1 MAEYSSSLELCSFGL
16 TKSFCFVKETIDIT
30 ISKILQ
36 ENERRRAIVFAP
48 LASPKGLPLGNSSKL
63 DCTRLLAPF
72 NPITG
77 EGSIG
82 QRVAFTV
89 SDYPIPTQYLPVE
102 MMDEPFVK
110 SLSKAGSVDAFI
122 RDALMLPVTDEA
134 RDKVVEKFIRIRQKH
149 DYPFWA
155 AMFAYIKRK
164 GGGTDVLFRLNR
176 PQRRLIKRLEKM
188 RKAGKPIRLILL
200 KARQWGGS
208 TAIQIYMA
216 WLQLVHEVGLNSLI
230 IAHQGTGSD
239 EIKDM
244 FDRMI
249 KSYPVEM
256 LHELGDAYAPNEP
269 KMVGVGKSGNIFRVP
284 QRNCKI
290 KIGTAERPNSCRGG
304 DYNLVHLSEV
314 ALWKE
319 TDGKK
324 PEDIVRS
331 ACSGILLRPYTMIV
345 YESTPNGVG
354 NFFHKEYLAAKK
366 GQSQFEAMFVAW
378 FEIEQYELPFED
390 EAAKYEFAKKLFANR
405 RNEEI
410 KSDREEPGT
419 YLWMLWEKGAT
430 LEAIHWYVS
439 ERSKYTNHGDMAS
452 EYPSDDI
459 EAFTYSGRKVFSS
472 EDVEQFRPACR
483 APRWIGE
490 IYGSA
495 DEGEKA
501 IEGLRFKKE
510 TDGRLF
516 MWHDVERSDTEEV
529 TDRYLVVVDVC
540 KGHTKNADFADIL
553 VIDRLGMMDGEPP
566 EVASEWH
573 GHIDMDKL
581 AWKAT
586 QVAAYYNNALLVIES
601 NTLETNNTK
610 GEAEYIL
617 TLIHEVYGRQL
628 YARKQSAEDIRQG
641 LPKKYGYHTNPLTKK
656 VVIYNLKV
664 VIRERLY
671 IEREEACLDEYLT
684 YVETENNV
692 FEAMEG
698 YHDDR
703 LMTRA
708 IGMQV
713 CYHEMELPRIVKKV
727 NNINAGLVHV
737 PVSAATIG

>member
-1 MAEYSSSLELCSFGL
+1 M
-16 TKSFCFVKETIDIT
+16 KETIDIT

-36 ENERRRAIVFAP
+36 ENERRRAIVF
-48 LASPKGLPLGNSSKL
+48 
-63 DCTRLLAPF
+63 APF

-134 RDKVVEKFIRIRQKH
+134 RDKVVEEFIRIRQKH

-176 PQRRLIKRLEKM
+176 PQRKLIKRLEKM

-366 GQSQFEAMFVAW
+366 GLSQFEAMFVAW

-390 EAAKYEFAKKLFANR
+390 EADKYEFAKKLFANR

-419 YLWMLWEKGAT
+419 YLWRLWEKGAT

-501 IEGLRFKKE
+501 IDGLRFKKE
-510 TDGRLF
+510 ADGRLF

-553 VIDRLGMMDGEPP
+553 VIDRLFMMDGEPP
-566 EVASEWH
+566 VVAAEWH

-713 CYHEMELPRIVKKV
+713 CYHEMELPRIVKKI
-727 NNINAGLVHV
+727 NNINAGLVQV

>member
-1 MAEYSSSLELCSFGL
+1 M
-16 TKSFCFVKETIDIT
+16 KETIDIT

-36 ENERRRAIVFAP
+36 ENERRRAIVF
-48 LASPKGLPLGNSSKL
+48 
-63 DCTRLLAPF
+63 APF

-110 SLSKAGSVDAFI
+110 KLSKAGSVDAFI

-134 RDKVVEKFIRIRQKH
+134 RDKVVEEFIRIRQKH

-176 PQRRLIKRLEKM
+176 PQRKLIKRLEKM

-284 QRNCKI
+284 QRNFKI

-366 GQSQFEAMFVAW
+366 GLSQFEAMFVAW
-378 FEIEQYELPFED
+378 FEIEQYELPFEN
-390 EAAKYEFAKKLFANR
+390 EAEKYEFAKKLFANR

-419 YLWMLWEKGAT
+419 YLWRLWEKGAT

-501 IEGLRFKKE
+501 IDGLRFKKE
-510 TDGRLF
+510 ADGRLF
-516 MWHDVERSDTEEV
+516 MWHDVERSDIEEV

-553 VIDRLGMMDGEPP
+553 VIDRLFMMEGEPP
-566 EVASEWH
+566 VVAAEWH

-713 CYHEMELPRIVKKV
+713 CYHEMELPRIVKKI
-727 NNINAGLVHV
+727 NNINAGLVQV

>member
-1 MAEYSSSLELCSFGL
+1 M
-16 TKSFCFVKETIDIT
+16 KETIDIT

-48 LASPKGLPLGNSSKL
+48 
-63 DCTRLLAPF
+63 F

-82 QRVAFTV
+82 QRVAFTI

-110 SLSKAGSVDAFI
+110 SLSKAGSVEAFI

-134 RDKVVEKFIRIRQKH
+134 RDKVVEEFIRIRQKH

-176 PQRRLIKRLEKM
+176 PQRKLIKQLEKM

-366 GQSQFEAMFVAW
+366 GLSQFEAMFVAW
-378 FEIEQYELPFED
+378 FEIEQYELPFEN
-390 EAAKYEFAKKLFANR
+390 EAEKYEFAKKLFANR

-419 YLWMLWEKGAT
+419 YLWRLWEKGAT

-510 TDGRLF
+510 ADGRLF
-516 MWHDVERSDTEEV
+516 MWHDVERSDIEEV

-553 VIDRLGMMDGEPP
+553 VIDRLFMMDGEPP
-566 EVASEWH
+566 VVAAEWH

-713 CYHEMELPRIVKKV
+713 CYHEMELPRIVKKI
-727 NNINAGLVHV
+727 NNINAGLVQV

>member
-1 MAEYSSSLELCSFGL
+1 M
-16 TKSFCFVKETIDIT
+16 KETIDIT

-48 LASPKGLPLGNSSKL
+48 
-63 DCTRLLAPF
+63 F

-82 QRVAFTV
+82 QRVAFTI

-134 RDKVVEKFIRIRQKH
+134 RDKVVEEFIRIRQKH

-176 PQRRLIKRLEKM
+176 PQRKLIKRLEKM

-366 GQSQFEAMFVAW
+366 GLSQFEAMFVAW
-378 FEIEQYELPFED
+378 FEIEQYELPFEN
-390 EAAKYEFAKKLFANR
+390 EAEKYEFAKKLFANR

-419 YLWMLWEKGAT
+419 YLWRLWEKGAT

-510 TDGRLF
+510 SDGRLF
-516 MWHDVERSDTEEV
+516 MWHDVERSDIEEV

-553 VIDRLGMMDGEPP
+553 VIDRLFMMDGEPP
-566 EVASEWH
+566 VVAAEWH

-713 CYHEMELPRIVKKV
+713 CYHEMELPRIVKRV
-727 NNINAGLVHV
+727 NNINASLVQR

>member
-1 MAEYSSSLELCSFGL
+1 MDE
-16 TKSFCFVKETIDIT
+16 DI
-30 ISKILQ
+30 IIKIVQ
-36 ENERRRAIVFAP
+36 ENERRRAIVF
-48 LASPKGLPLGNSSKL
+48 
-63 DCTRLLAPF
+63 APF

-89 SDYPIPTQYLPVE
+89 SDYPIVTQYLPIE

-110 SLSKAGSVDAFI
+110 KLSKAGSVDAFI
-122 RDALMLPVTDEA
+122 RDALMLPVTEEA
-134 RDKVVEKFIRIRQKH
+134 RDKVVEEFIRIRQKH

-176 PQRRLIKRLEKM
+176 PQRKLIKRLEKM
-188 RKAGKPIRLILL
+188 RKADKPIRLILL

-208 TAIQIYMA
+208 TSIQIYMA

-244 FDRMI
+244 FDRLV

-269 KMVGVGKSGNIFRVP
+269 KMVGVGKSGSIFRVP

-314 ALWKE
+314 GLWKE

-378 FEIEQYELPFED
+378 FEIEQYELPFEN
-390 EAAKYEFAKKLFANR
+390 EADKYEFAKKLFANR

-419 YLWMLWEKGAT
+419 YHWRLWEKGAT

-510 TDGRLF
+510 ADGRLF
-516 MWHDVERSDTEEV
+516 MWHDVEKSDDEEV
-529 TDRYLVVVDVC
+529 TDQYLVIVDVC

-553 VIDRLGMMDGEPP
+553 VLNRQPMMDGEPP
-566 EVASEWH
+566 VVAAEWH

-581 AWKAT
+581 AWKAM

-671 IEREEACLDEYLT
+671 VEREEACLDEYLT

-727 NNINAGLVHV
+727 NNINAGLVQR

>member
-1 MAEYSSSLELCSFGL
+1 MTMDE
-16 TKSFCFVKETIDIT
+16 DI
-30 ISKILQ
+30 IIKIVQ
-36 ENERRRAIVFAP
+36 ENERRRAIVF
-48 LASPKGLPLGNSSKL
+48 
-63 DCTRLLAPF
+63 APF

-89 SDYPIPTQYLPVE
+89 SDYPIVTQYLPIE

-110 SLSKAGSVDAFI
+110 KLSKAGSVDAFI
-122 RDALMLPVTDEA
+122 RDALMLPVTEEA
-134 RDKVVEKFIRIRQKH
+134 RDKVVEEFIRIRRKH

-176 PQRRLIKRLEKM
+176 PQRKLIKRLEKM

-208 TAIQIYMA
+208 TSIQIYMA

-244 FDRMI
+244 FDRLV

-269 KMVGVGKSGNIFRVP
+269 KMVGVGKSGSIFRVP

-314 ALWKE
+314 GLWKE

-354 NFFHKEYLAAKK
+354 NFFHKEYLAAKN

-378 FEIEQYELPFED
+378 FEIEQYELPFEN
-390 EAAKYEFAKKLFANR
+390 EADKYEFAKKLFANR

-419 YLWMLWEKGAT
+419 YLWRLWEKGAT

-510 TDGRLF
+510 ADGRLF
-516 MWHDVERSDTEEV
+516 MWHDVEKSDDEEV
-529 TDRYLVVVDVC
+529 TDQYLVIVDVC

-553 VIDRLGMMDGEPP
+553 VLNRQPMMDGEPP
-566 EVASEWH
+566 VVAAEWH

-581 AWKAT
+581 AWKAM

-671 IEREEACLDEYLT
+671 VEREEACLDEYLT

-727 NNINAGLVHV
+727 NNINAGLVPR

>member
-1 MAEYSSSLELCSFGL
+1 M
-16 TKSFCFVKETIDIT
+16 KETIDIT

-36 ENERRRAIVFAP
+36 ENERRRAIVFA
-48 LASPKGLPLGNSSKL
+48 S
-63 DCTRLLAPF
+63 F

-82 QRVAFTV
+82 ERVAFTI
-89 SDYPIPTQYLPVE
+89 SNYPIPTQYLPVE

-110 SLSKAGSVDAFI
+110 KLSKAGSVDAFI

-134 RDKVVEKFIRIRQKH
+134 RDKVVEEFIRIRQNH
-149 DYPFWA
+149 DFPFWA

-176 PQRRLIKRLEKM
+176 PQRKLIKRLEKM

-366 GQSQFEAMFVAW
+366 GLSQFEAMFVAW
-378 FEIEQYELPFED
+378 FEIEQYELPFENKA
-390 EAAKYEFAKKLFANR
+390 EKYEFAKKLFAYR

-419 YLWMLWEKGAT
+419 YLWRLWEKGAT

-510 TDGRLF
+510 ADGRLF

-553 VIDRLGMMDGEPP
+553 VIDRLFMMDGEPP
-566 EVASEWH
+566 VVAAEWH

-671 IEREEACLDEYLT
+671 IEREEACLDEYQT

-713 CYHEMELPRIVKKV
+713 CYHEMELPRIVKRV
-727 NNINAGLVHV
+727 NNINASLVQR

>member
-1 MAEYSSSLELCSFGL
+1 MLDKNGIAI
-16 TKSFCFVKETIDIT
+16 K
-30 ISKILQ
+30 KIEE
-36 ENERRRAIVFAP
+36 ENERRREE
-48 LASPKGLPLGNSSKL
+48 LK
-63 DCTRLLAPF
+63 TTF

-77 EGSIG
+77 KGSCG
-82 QRVAFTV
+82 ERVAFTV
-89 SDYPIPTQYLPVE
+89 KDYPIPTQYLPKE
-102 MMDEPFVK
+102 MMGEPLVK
-110 SLSKAGSVDAFI
+110 KIAKAGKVDVFI
-122 RDALMLPVTDEA
+122 REELGVSASEEA
-134 RDKVVEKFIRIRQKH
+134 REKVVEEFIRIRQKH
-149 DYPFWA
+149 DFPFWA

-164 GGGTDVLFRLNR
+164 GGGTDVLFKLNR
-176 PQRRLIKRLEKM
+176 PQRKLISRLEEM

-216 WLQLVHEVGLNSLI
+216 WMQLVHEVGLNSLI
-230 IAHQGTGSD
+230 IAHQGAGSD

-244 FDRMI
+244 FDRVI
-249 KSYPVEM
+249 KSYPIEM
-256 LHELGDAYAPNEP
+256 LHSLGEAYSPNES
-269 KMVGVGKSGNIFRVP
+269 KLVGVGKSGNIFRVP

-366 GQSQFEAMFVAW
+366 GLSQFEAMFVAW
-378 FEIEQYELPFED
+378 FEIEQYELPFEN
-390 EAAKYEFAKKLFANR
+390 EAEKYEFAKKLFANR

-419 YLWMLWEKGAT
+419 YLWRLWEKGAT

-510 TDGRLF
+510 ADGRLF
-516 MWHDVERSDTEEV
+516 MWHDVERSDIEEV

-553 VIDRLGMMDGEPP
+553 VIDRLFMMDGEPP
-566 EVASEWH
+566 VVAAEWH

-641 LPKKYGYHTNPLTKK
+641 LPKKYGFHTNPLTKK

-713 CYHEMELPRIVKKV
+713 CYHEMDIPQIIKRTKSRMS
-727 NNINAGLVHV
+727 GLQQR
-737 PVSAATIG
+737 PVSAATIS

>member
-1 MAEYSSSLELCSFGL
+1 M
-16 TKSFCFVKETIDIT
+16 KETIDIT

-48 LASPKGLPLGNSSKL
+48 
-63 DCTRLLAPF
+63 F

-82 QRVAFTV
+82 QRVAFTI

-134 RDKVVEKFIRIRQKH
+134 RDKVVEEFIRIRQKH

-176 PQRRLIKRLEKM
+176 PQRKLIKRLEKM

-366 GQSQFEAMFVAW
+366 GLSQFEAMFVAW
-378 FEIEQYELPFED
+378 FEIEQYELPFEN
-390 EAAKYEFAKKLFANR
+390 EAEKYEFAKKLFANR

-419 YLWMLWEKGAT
+419 YLWRLWEKGAT

-501 IEGLRFKKE
+501 IDGLRFKKE
-510 TDGRLF
+510 ADGRLF
-516 MWHDVERSDTEEV
+516 MWHDVERSDIEEV

-553 VIDRLGMMDGEPP
+553 VIDRLFMMDGEPP
-566 EVASEWH
+566 VVAAEWH

-713 CYHEMELPRIVKKV
+713 CYHEMELPRIVKKI
-727 NNINAGLVHV
+727 NNINAGLVQV

>member
-1 MAEYSSSLELCSFGL
+1 M
-16 TKSFCFVKETIDIT
+16 KETIDIT

-36 ENERRRAIVFAP
+36 ENERRRAIVF
-48 LASPKGLPLGNSSKL
+48 
-63 DCTRLLAPF
+63 APF

-134 RDKVVEKFIRIRQKH
+134 RDKVVEEFIRIRQKH

-176 PQRRLIKRLEKM
+176 PQRKLIKRLEKM

-366 GQSQFEAMFVAW
+366 GLSQFEAMFVAW
-378 FEIEQYELPFED
+378 FEIEQYELPLRMKQKSTSLPRNCLPTD
-390 EAAKYEFAKKLFANR
+390 GMKKSSQTEKNQVH
-405 RNEEI
+405 
-410 KSDREEPGT
+410 T
-419 YLWMLWEKGAT
+419 YG
-430 LEAIHWYVS
+430 
-439 ERSKYTNHGDMAS
+439 GC
-452 EYPSDDI
+452 
-459 EAFTYSGRKVFSS
+459 GRKV
-472 EDVEQFRPACR
+472 Q
-483 APRWIGE
+483 
-490 IYGSA
+490 
-495 DEGEKA
+495 
-501 IEGLRFKKE
+501 
-510 TDGRLF
+510 RLKP
-516 MWHDVERSDTEEV
+516 ST
-529 TDRYLVVVDVC
+529 
-540 KGHTKNADFADIL
+540 
-553 VIDRLGMMDGEPP
+553 GMCPS
-566 EVASEWH
+566 VASTPIMATWH
-573 GHIDMDKL
+573 RSTHLTTSRHLPIRDARFSAVRTWSSSD
-581 AWKAT
+581 
-586 QVAAYYNNALLVIES
+586 LLVAH
-601 NTLETNNTK
+601 L
-610 GEAEYIL
+610 
-617 TLIHEVYGRQL
+617 
-628 YARKQSAEDIRQG
+628 
-641 LPKKYGYHTNPLTKK
+641 
-656 VVIYNLKV
+656 
-664 VIRERLY
+664 
-671 IEREEACLDEYLT
+671 
-684 YVETENNV
+684 
-692 FEAMEG
+692 
-698 YHDDR
+698 
-703 LMTRA
+703 
-708 IGMQV
+708 
-713 CYHEMELPRIVKKV
+713 
-727 NNINAGLVHV
+727 AG
-737 PVSAATIG
+737 

>member
-1 MAEYSSSLELCSFGL
+1 M
-16 TKSFCFVKETIDIT
+16 KETIDIT

-48 LASPKGLPLGNSSKL
+48 
-63 DCTRLLAPF
+63 F

-82 QRVAFTV
+82 QRVAFTI

-134 RDKVVEKFIRIRQKH
+134 RDKVVEEFIRIRQKH

-176 PQRRLIKRLEKM
+176 PQRKLIKRLEKM

-366 GQSQFEAMFVAW
+366 GLSQFEAMFVAW
-378 FEIEQYELPFED
+378 FEIEQYELPFEN
-390 EAAKYEFAKKLFANR
+390 EAEKYEFAKKLFANR

-419 YLWMLWEKGAT
+419 YLWRLWEKGAT

-510 TDGRLF
+510 ADGRLF
-516 MWHDVERSDTEEV
+516 MWHDVERSDIEEV

-553 VIDRLGMMDGEPP
+553 VIDRLFMMDGEPP
-566 EVASEWH
+566 VVSAEWH

-713 CYHEMELPRIVKKV
+713 CYHEMELPRIVKKI
-727 NNINAGLVHV
+727 NNINAGLVQV

>member
-1 MAEYSSSLELCSFGL
+1 
-16 TKSFCFVKETIDIT
+16 VKETIDIT

-36 ENERRRAIVFAP
+36 ENERRRAIVF
-48 LASPKGLPLGNSSKL
+48 
-63 DCTRLLAPF
+63 APF

-134 RDKVVEKFIRIRQKH
+134 RDKVVEEFIRIRQKH

-176 PQRRLIKRLEKM
+176 PQRKLIKRLEKM

-366 GQSQFEAMFVAW
+366 GLSQFEAMFVAW
-378 FEIEQYELPFED
+378 FEIEQYELPFEN
-390 EAAKYEFAKKLFANR
+390 EAEKYEFAKKLFANR

-419 YLWMLWEKGAT
+419 YLWRLWEKDAT

-510 TDGRLF
+510 ADGRLF

-553 VIDRLGMMDGEPP
+553 VIDRLFMMDGEPP
-566 EVASEWH
+566 VVAAEWH

-581 AWKAT
+581 AWKST

-713 CYHEMELPRIVKKV
+713 CYHEMELPRIVKRV
-727 NNINAGLVHV
+727 NNINASLVQR

>member
-1 MAEYSSSLELCSFGL
+1 MTMDE
-16 TKSFCFVKETIDIT
+16 DI
-30 ISKILQ
+30 IIKIVQ
-36 ENERRRAIVFAP
+36 ENERRRAIVF
-48 LASPKGLPLGNSSKL
+48 
-63 DCTRLLAPF
+63 APF

-89 SDYPIPTQYLPVE
+89 SDYPIVTQYLPIE

-110 SLSKAGSVDAFI
+110 KLSKAGSVDAFI
-122 RDALMLPVTDEA
+122 RDALMLPVTEEA
-134 RDKVVEKFIRIRQKH
+134 RDKVVEEFIRIRQKH

-176 PQRRLIKRLEKM
+176 PQRKLIKRLEKM

-208 TAIQIYMA
+208 TSIQIYMA

-244 FDRMI
+244 FDRLV

-269 KMVGVGKSGNIFRVP
+269 KMVGVGKSGSIFRVP

-314 ALWKE
+314 GLWKE

-354 NFFHKEYLAAKK
+354 NFFHKEYLAAKN

-378 FEIEQYELPFED
+378 FEIEQYELPFEN
-390 EAAKYEFAKKLFANR
+390 EADKYEFAKKLFANR

-419 YLWMLWEKGAT
+419 YHWRLWEKGAT

-510 TDGRLF
+510 ADGRLF
-516 MWHDVERSDTEEV
+516 MWHDVEKSDDEEV
-529 TDRYLVVVDVC
+529 TDQYLVIVDVC

-553 VIDRLGMMDGEPP
+553 VLNRQPMMDGEPP
-566 EVASEWH
+566 VVAAEWH

-671 IEREEACLDEYLT
+671 VEREEACLDEYLT

-727 NNINAGLVHV
+727 NNINAGLVPR

>member
-1 MAEYSSSLELCSFGL
+1 MTMDE
-16 TKSFCFVKETIDIT
+16 DI
-30 ISKILQ
+30 IIKIVQ
-36 ENERRRAIVFAP
+36 ENERRRAIVF
-48 LASPKGLPLGNSSKL
+48 
-63 DCTRLLAPF
+63 APF

-89 SDYPIPTQYLPVE
+89 SDYPIVTQYLPIE

-110 SLSKAGSVDAFI
+110 KLSKAGSVDAFI
-122 RDALMLPVTDEA
+122 RDALMLPVTEEA
-134 RDKVVEKFIRIRQKH
+134 RDKVVEEFIRIRQKH

-176 PQRRLIKRLEKM
+176 PQRKLIKRLEKM

-208 TAIQIYMA
+208 TSIQIYMA

-244 FDRMI
+244 FDRLV

-269 KMVGVGKSGNIFRVP
+269 KMVGVGKSGSIFRVP

-314 ALWKE
+314 GLWKE

-378 FEIEQYELPFED
+378 FEIEQYELPFEN
-390 EAAKYEFAKKLFANR
+390 EADKYEFAKKLFANR
-405 RNEEI
+405 RNEEV

-419 YLWMLWEKGAT
+419 YHWQLWEKGAT

-510 TDGRLF
+510 ADGRLF
-516 MWHDVERSDTEEV
+516 MWHDVEKGEDEEV
-529 TDRYLVVVDVC
+529 TDQYLVIVDVC

-553 VIDRLGMMDGEPP
+553 VLNRQPMMDGEPP
-566 EVASEWH
+566 VVAAEWH

-581 AWKAT
+581 AWKAM

-671 IEREEACLDEYLT
+671 VEREEACLDEYLT

-727 NNINAGLVHV
+727 YNINAGLVQR
-737 PVSAATIG
+737 PVSAATLG

>member
-1 MAEYSSSLELCSFGL
+1 M
-16 TKSFCFVKETIDIT
+16 KETIDIT

-48 LASPKGLPLGNSSKL
+48 
-63 DCTRLLAPF
+63 F

-82 QRVAFTV
+82 QRVAFPI

-134 RDKVVEKFIRIRQKH
+134 RDKVVEEFIRIRQKH

-176 PQRRLIKRLEKM
+176 PQRKLIKRLEKM

-366 GQSQFEAMFVAW
+366 GLSQFEAMFVAW
-378 FEIEQYELPFED
+378 FEIEQYELPFEN
-390 EAAKYEFAKKLFANR
+390 EAEKYEFAKKLFANR

-419 YLWMLWEKGAT
+419 YLWRLWEKGAT

-510 TDGRLF
+510 ADGRLF
-516 MWHDVERSDTEEV
+516 MWHDVERSDIEEV

-553 VIDRLGMMDGEPP
+553 VIDRLFMMDGEPP
-566 EVASEWH
+566 VVAAEWH

-713 CYHEMELPRIVKKV
+713 CYHEMELPRIVKRV
-727 NNINAGLVHV
+727 NNINASLVQR

>member
-1 MAEYSSSLELCSFGL
+1 MTMDE
-16 TKSFCFVKETIDIT
+16 DI
-30 ISKILQ
+30 IIKIVQ
-36 ENERRRAIVFAP
+36 ENERRRAIVY
-48 LASPKGLPLGNSSKL
+48 
-63 DCTRLLAPF
+63 APF

-89 SDYPIPTQYLPVE
+89 SDYPIVTQYLPIE

-110 SLSKAGSVDAFI
+110 KLSKAGSVDAFI

-134 RDKVVEKFIRIRQKH
+134 RDKVVEEFIRIRQKH

-176 PQRRLIKRLEKM
+176 PQRKLIKRLEKM

-208 TAIQIYMA
+208 TSIQIYMA

-244 FDRMI
+244 FDRLV

-269 KMVGVGKSGNIFRVP
+269 KMVGVGKSGSIFRVP

-314 ALWKE
+314 GLWKE

-378 FEIEQYELPFED
+378 FEIEQYELPFEN
-390 EAAKYEFAKKLFANR
+390 EADKYEFAKKLFANR

-419 YLWMLWEKGAT
+419 YHWRLWEKGAT

-510 TDGRLF
+510 ADGRLF
-516 MWHDVERSDTEEV
+516 MWHDVEKSDDEEV
-529 TDRYLVVVDVC
+529 TDQYLVIVDVC

-553 VIDRLGMMDGEPP
+553 VLNRQPMMDGEPP
-566 EVASEWH
+566 VVAAEWH

-581 AWKAT
+581 AWKAM

-671 IEREEACLDEYLT
+671 VEREEACLDEYLT

-727 NNINAGLVHV
+727 YNINAGLVQR

>member
-1 MAEYSSSLELCSFGL
+1 M
-16 TKSFCFVKETIDIT
+16 KETIDIT

-48 LASPKGLPLGNSSKL
+48 
-63 DCTRLLAPF
+63 F

-82 QRVAFTV
+82 QRVAFTI

-110 SLSKAGSVDAFI
+110 SLSNAGSVDAFI

-134 RDKVVEKFIRIRQKH
+134 RDKVVEEFIRIRQKH

-176 PQRRLIKRLEKM
+176 PQRKLIKRLEKM

-256 LHELGDAYAPNEP
+256 LHELGEAYAPNEP

-366 GQSQFEAMFVAW
+366 GLSQFEAMFVAW
-378 FEIEQYELPFED
+378 FEIEQYELPFAN
-390 EAAKYEFAKKLFANR
+390 EAEKYAFAKKLFENR
-405 RNEEI
+405 RNDEV

-419 YLWMLWEKGAT
+419 YLWRLWEKGAT

-483 APRWIGE
+483 APGWIGE

-510 TDGRLF
+510 ADGRLF

-529 TDRYLVVVDVC
+529 TDRYLVIVDVC

-553 VIDRLGMMDGEPP
+553 VIDRLFMMDGEPP
-566 EVASEWH
+566 VVAAEWH

-617 TLIHEVYGRQL
+617 TLIHEVYGKQL

-713 CYHEMELPRIVKKV
+713 CYHEMELPRIVKKI
-727 NNINAGLVHV
+727 NNINAGLVQV

>member
-1 MAEYSSSLELCSFGL
+1 MEEA
-16 TKSFCFVKETIDIT
+16 IDIT

-48 LASPKGLPLGNSSKL
+48 
-63 DCTRLLAPF
+63 F
-72 NPITG
+72 NPVTG

-82 QRVAFTV
+82 QRVAFTI

-122 RDALMLPVTDEA
+122 GDALLLPVTDEA
-134 RDKVVEKFIRIRQKH
+134 RDKVVEEFIRIRQKH

-176 PQRRLIKRLEKM
+176 PQRKLIKRLEKM
-188 RKAGKPIRLILL
+188 RKTGKPIRLILL

-256 LHELGDAYAPNEP
+256 LHELGEAYAPNEP

-366 GQSQFEAMFVAW
+366 GLSQFEAMFVAW
-378 FEIEQYELPFED
+378 FEIEQYELPFEN
-390 EAAKYEFAKKLFANR
+390 EAEKYEFAKKLFANR

-419 YLWMLWEKGAT
+419 YLWRLWEKGAT

-510 TDGRLF
+510 ADGRLF
-516 MWHDVERSDTEEV
+516 MWHDVERSDEEEV

-553 VIDRLGMMDGEPP
+553 VIDRLFMMDGEPP
-566 EVASEWH
+566 VVAAEWH

-713 CYHEMELPRIVKKV
+713 CYHEMELPRIVKRV
-727 NNINAGLVHV
+727 NNINASIVQR

>member
-1 MAEYSSSLELCSFGL
+1 M
-16 TKSFCFVKETIDIT
+16 KETIDIT

-48 LASPKGLPLGNSSKL
+48 
-63 DCTRLLAPF
+63 F

-82 QRVAFTV
+82 QRVAFTI

-134 RDKVVEKFIRIRQKH
+134 RDKVVEEFIRIRQKH

-176 PQRRLIKRLEKM
+176 PQRKLIKRLEKM

-366 GQSQFEAMFVAW
+366 GLSQFEAMFVAW
-378 FEIEQYELPFED
+378 FEIEQYELPFEN
-390 EAAKYEFAKKLFANR
+390 EAEKYEFAKKLFANR

-419 YLWMLWEKGAT
+419 YLWRLWEKGAT

-501 IEGLRFKKE
+501 IDGLRFKKE
-510 TDGRLF
+510 ADGRLF
-516 MWHDVERSDTEEV
+516 MWHDVERSDIEEV

-553 VIDRLGMMDGEPP
+553 VIDRLFMMDGEPP
-566 EVASEWH
+566 VVAAEWH

-713 CYHEMELPRIVKKV
+713 CYHEMELPRIVKRV
-727 NNINAGLVHV
+727 NNINASLVQR

>member
-1 MAEYSSSLELCSFGL
+1 MDE
-16 TKSFCFVKETIDIT
+16 DI
-30 ISKILQ
+30 IIKILQ
-36 ENERRRAIVFAP
+36 ENERRRAIVFAQ
-48 LASPKGLPLGNSSKL
+48 
-63 DCTRLLAPF
+63 F

-82 QRVAFTV
+82 ERVAFTV
-89 SDYPIPTQYLPVE
+89 SDYPIVTQYLPVE

-110 SLSKAGSVDAFI
+110 KLSKAGSVDAFI

-134 RDKVVEKFIRIRQKH
+134 RDKVVEEFIRIKQKH
-149 DYPFWA
+149 DFPFWA

-176 PQRRLIKRLEKM
+176 PQRKLIKRLEKM

-304 DYNLVHLSEV
+304 DYNLVHLSEIG
-314 ALWKE
+314 LWKE

-366 GQSQFEAMFVAW
+366 GLSQFEAMFVAW
-378 FEIEQYELPFED
+378 FEIEQYELPFEN
-390 EAAKYEFAKKLFANR
+390 EADKYEFAKKLFANR

-419 YLWMLWEKGAT
+419 YLWRLWKKGAT

-510 TDGRLF
+510 ADGRLF
-516 MWHDVERSDTEEV
+516 MWHDVEKGEDEEV
-529 TDRYLVVVDVC
+529 TDQYLVIVDVC

-553 VIDRLGMMDGEPP
+553 VLNRQPMMDGEPP
-566 EVASEWH
+566 VVAAEWH

-581 AWKAT
+581 AWKAM

-617 TLIHEVYGRQL
+617 TLIHDVYGRQL

-671 IEREEACLDEYLT
+671 VEREEACLDEYLT

-713 CYHEMELPRIVKKV
+713 CYHEMELPRIVKRV
-727 NNINAGLVHV
+727 NNINAGLVQR

>member
-1 MAEYSSSLELCSFGL
+1 M
-16 TKSFCFVKETIDIT
+16 KETIDIT

-48 LASPKGLPLGNSSKL
+48 
-63 DCTRLLAPF
+63 F

-82 QRVAFTV
+82 QRVAFTI

-134 RDKVVEKFIRIRQKH
+134 RDKVVEEFIRIRQKH

-176 PQRRLIKRLEKM
+176 PQRKLIKRLEKM

-256 LHELGDAYAPNEP
+256 LHELGEAYAPNEP

-366 GQSQFEAMFVAW
+366 GLSQFEAMFVAW
-378 FEIEQYELPFED
+378 FEIEQYELPFAN
-390 EAAKYEFAKKLFANR
+390 EAEKYAFAKKLFENR
-405 RNEEI
+405 RNDEV

-419 YLWMLWEKGAT
+419 YLWRLWEKGAT

-495 DEGEKA
+495 DEGEKS

-510 TDGRLF
+510 ADGRLF

-529 TDRYLVVVDVC
+529 TDRYLVIVDVC

-553 VIDRLGMMDGEPP
+553 VIDRLFMMDGEPP
-566 EVASEWH
+566 VVAAEWH

-617 TLIHEVYGRQL
+617 TLIHEVYGKQL

-713 CYHEMELPRIVKKV
+713 CYHEMELPRIVKKI
-727 NNINAGLVHV
+727 NNINAGLVQV

>member
-1 MAEYSSSLELCSFGL
+1 MDEL
-16 TKSFCFVKETIDIT
+16 IRAI
-30 ISKILQ
+30 IR
-36 ENERRRAIVFAP
+36 ENEQRRKEYF
-48 LASPKGLPLGNSSKL
+48 
-63 DCTRLLAPF
+63 APF

-82 QRVAFTV
+82 QRATFTCC
-89 SDYPIPTQYLPVE
+89 DFPIPTQHLPME
-102 MMDEPFVK
+102 MLDEPFVK
-110 SLSKAGSVDAFI
+110 QLKKAGSVEALI
-122 RDALMLPVTDEA
+122 RDVLQMPVTAEA
-134 RDKVVEKFIRIRQKH
+134 VEKVVEQFTRIRFVH
-149 DYPFWA
+149 DFAFWA
-155 AMFAYIKRK
+155 ATLVYIKRK
-164 GGGTDVLFRLNR
+164 GGGTDVLFKLNR
-176 PQRRLIKRLEKM
+176 AQRKLIAKLEKM

-208 TAIQIYMA
+208 TAIQLYMA
-216 WLQLVHEVGLNSLI
+216 WLQLIHKVGLNSLI

-244 FDRMI
+244 FDRAI
-249 KSYPVEM
+249 KAYPVEM
-256 LHELGDAYAPNEP
+256 LHELGEAYAPNEP

-331 ACSGILLRPYTMIV
+331 ACSGILLQEYTMIV

-354 NFFHKEYLAAKK
+354 NFFHREYLAAKH
-366 GQSQFEAMFVAW
+366 GLSQFMALFIAW
-378 FEIEQYELPFED
+378 FEIEQYELPFASDAERY
-390 EAAKYEFAKKLFANR
+390 AFAKKLYENR
-405 RNEEI
+405 NNDEV

-419 YLWMLWEKGAT
+419 YLWSLWKKGAT

-459 EAFTYSGRKVFSS
+459 EAFTFSGRKVFSND
-472 EDVEQFRPACR
+472 DVEQFRSACR
-483 APRWIGE
+483 PPRWRGE
-490 IYGSA
+490 IYGNA
-495 DEGEKA
+495 DEGEA
-501 IEGLRFKKE
+501 ALEGLHFKKE
-510 TDGRLF
+510 ADGRLF
-516 MWHDVERSDTEEV
+516 MWHDVERSEDEEV
-529 TDRYLVVVDVC
+529 LDRYLVIVDVC

-553 VIDRLGMMDGEPP
+553 VLDRIYMMDGEPP
-566 EVASEWH
+566 VVAAEWH
-573 GHIDMDKL
+573 GHIDMDRL

-617 TLIHEVYGRQL
+617 TLVHEVYGNQL

-664 VIRERLY
+664 VIRQHLY
-671 IEREEACLDEYLT
+671 VEREEECLNEYLT
-684 YVETENNV
+684 YVETENGA

-713 CYHEMELPRIVKKV
+713 CLHEMDVPRIVKLNRRNMGVSMK
-727 NNINAGLVHV
+727 

>member
-1 MAEYSSSLELCSFGL
+1 M
-16 TKSFCFVKETIDIT
+16 KETIDIT

-36 ENERRRAIVFAP
+36 ENERRRAIVF
-48 LASPKGLPLGNSSKL
+48 
-63 DCTRLLAPF
+63 APF

-134 RDKVVEKFIRIRQKH
+134 RDKVVEEFIRIRQKH

-176 PQRRLIKRLEKM
+176 PQRKLIKRLEKM

-366 GQSQFEAMFVAW
+366 GLSQFEAMFVAW

-390 EAAKYEFAKKLFANR
+390 EADKYEFAKKLFANR

-419 YLWMLWEKGAT
+419 YLWRLWEKGAT

-510 TDGRLF
+510 ADGRLF
-516 MWHDVERSDTEEV
+516 MWHDVERSDIEEV

-553 VIDRLGMMDGEPP
+553 VIDRLFMMDGEPP
-566 EVASEWH
+566 VVAAEWH

-713 CYHEMELPRIVKKV
+713 CYHEMELPRIVKKI
-727 NNINAGLVHV
+727 NNINAGLVQV

>member
-1 MAEYSSSLELCSFGL
+1 MRFLAKAMPKRTSHCSSGL

-36 ENERRRAIVFAP
+36 ENERRRAIVF
-48 LASPKGLPLGNSSKL
+48 
-63 DCTRLLAPF
+63 APF

-366 GQSQFEAMFVAW
+366 GLSQFEAMFVAW

>member
-1 MAEYSSSLELCSFGL
+1 M
-16 TKSFCFVKETIDIT
+16 KETIDIT

-36 ENERRRAIVFAP
+36 ENERRRAIVF
-48 LASPKGLPLGNSSKL
+48 
-63 DCTRLLAPF
+63 APF

-134 RDKVVEKFIRIRQKH
+134 RDKVVEEFIRIRQKH

-176 PQRRLIKRLEKM
+176 PQRKLIKRLEKM

-366 GQSQFEAMFVAW
+366 GLSQFEAMFVAW
-378 FEIEQYELPFED
+378 FEIEQYELPFEN
-390 EAAKYEFAKKLFANR
+390 EAEKYEFAKKLFTNR

-419 YLWMLWEKGAT
+419 YLWRLWEKGAT

-510 TDGRLF
+510 ADGRLF
-516 MWHDVERSDTEEV
+516 MWHDVERSDIEEV

-553 VIDRLGMMDGEPP
+553 VIDRLFMMDGEPP
-566 EVASEWH
+566 VVAAEWH

-713 CYHEMELPRIVKKV
+713 CYHEMELPRIVKKI
-727 NNINAGLVHV
+727 NNINAGLVQV

>member
-1 MAEYSSSLELCSFGL
+1 M
-16 TKSFCFVKETIDIT
+16 KETIDIT

-48 LASPKGLPLGNSSKL
+48 
-63 DCTRLLAPF
+63 F

-82 QRVAFTV
+82 QRVAFTI

-110 SLSKAGSVDAFI
+110 SLSKAGSVEAFI

-134 RDKVVEKFIRIRQKH
+134 RDKVVEEFIRIRQKH

-176 PQRRLIKRLEKM
+176 PQRKLIKRLEKM

-366 GQSQFEAMFVAW
+366 GLSQFEAMFVAW
-378 FEIEQYELPFED
+378 FEIEQYELPFEN
-390 EAAKYEFAKKLFANR
+390 EAEKYEFAKKLFANR

-419 YLWMLWEKGAT
+419 YLWRLWEKGAT

-510 TDGRLF
+510 ADGRLF
-516 MWHDVERSDTEEV
+516 MWHDVERSDIEEV

-553 VIDRLGMMDGEPP
+553 VIDRLFMMDGEPP
-566 EVASEWH
+566 VVAAEWH

-713 CYHEMELPRIVKKV
+713 CYHEMELPRIVKRV
-727 NNINAGLVHV
+727 NNINASLVQR

>member
-1 MAEYSSSLELCSFGL
+1 MEEA
-16 TKSFCFVKETIDIT
+16 IDIT

-36 ENERRRAIVFAP
+36 ENERRRAIVF
-48 LASPKGLPLGNSSKL
+48 
-63 DCTRLLAPF
+63 APF

-110 SLSKAGSVDAFI
+110 KLSKAGSVDAFI

-134 RDKVVEKFIRIRQKH
+134 RDKVVEEFIRIRQKH

-176 PQRRLIKRLEKM
+176 PQRKLIKRLEKM

-230 IAHQGTGSD
+230 ISHQGTGSD

-366 GQSQFEAMFVAW
+366 GLSQFEAMFVAW
-378 FEIEQYELPFED
+378 FEIEQYELPFEN
-390 EAAKYEFAKKLFANR
+390 EAEKYEFAKKLFANR

-419 YLWMLWEKGAT
+419 YLWRLWEKGAT

-459 EAFTYSGRKVFSS
+459 EAFTYSGRKVFRS

-510 TDGRLF
+510 ADGRLF
-516 MWHDVERSDTEEV
+516 MWHDVERSDIEEV

-553 VIDRLGMMDGEPP
+553 VIDRLFMMDGEPP
-566 EVASEWH
+566 VVAAEWH

-713 CYHEMELPRIVKKV
+713 CYHEMELPRIVKKI
-727 NNINAGLVHV
+727 NNINAGLVQV

>member
-1 MAEYSSSLELCSFGL
+1 
-16 TKSFCFVKETIDIT
+16 VKETIDIT

-36 ENERRRAIVFAP
+36 ENERRRAIVF
-48 LASPKGLPLGNSSKL
+48 
-63 DCTRLLAPF
+63 APF

-134 RDKVVEKFIRIRQKH
+134 RDKVVEEFIRIRQKH

-176 PQRRLIKRLEKM
+176 PQRKLIKRLEKM

-366 GQSQFEAMFVAW
+366 GLSQFEAMFVAW

-390 EAAKYEFAKKLFANR
+390 EADKYEFAKKLFANR

-419 YLWMLWEKGAT
+419 YLWRLWEKGAT

-510 TDGRLF
+510 ADGRLF

-553 VIDRLGMMDGEPP
+553 VIDRLFMMDGEPP
-566 EVASEWH
+566 VVAAEWH

-713 CYHEMELPRIVKKV
+713 CYHEMELPRIVKKI
-727 NNINAGLVHV
+727 NNINAGLVQV

>member
-1 MAEYSSSLELCSFGL
+1 M
-16 TKSFCFVKETIDIT
+16 KETIDIT

-36 ENERRRAIVFAP
+36 ENERRRAIVF
-48 LASPKGLPLGNSSKL
+48 
-63 DCTRLLAPF
+63 APF

-110 SLSKAGSVDAFI
+110 SLSKAGSVEAFI

-134 RDKVVEKFIRIRQKH
+134 RDKVVEEFIRIRQKH

-176 PQRRLIKRLEKM
+176 PQRKLIKRLEKM

-230 IAHQGTGSD
+230 IAHQVSGSD

-256 LHELGDAYAPNEP
+256 LHELGEAYAPNEP

-366 GQSQFEAMFVAW
+366 GLSQFEAMFVAW
-378 FEIEQYELPFED
+378 FEIEQYELPFSD
-390 EAAKYEFAKKLFANR
+390 EAEKYAFAKKLFENR
-405 RNEEI
+405 RNDEV

-419 YLWMLWEKGAT
+419 YLWRLWEKGAT

-510 TDGRLF
+510 ADGRLF
-516 MWHDVERSDTEEV
+516 MWHDVERSDIEEV

-553 VIDRLGMMDGEPP
+553 VIDRLFMMDGEPP
-566 EVASEWH
+566 VVAAEWH

-713 CYHEMELPRIVKKV
+713 CYHEMELPRIVKRV
-727 NNINAGLVHV
+727 NNINASLVQR

>member
-1 MAEYSSSLELCSFGL
+1 M
-16 TKSFCFVKETIDIT
+16 KETIDIT

-48 LASPKGLPLGNSSKL
+48 LASPKVLSLGNSSKL

-134 RDKVVEKFIRIRQKH
+134 RDKVVEEFIRIRQKH

-176 PQRRLIKRLEKM
+176 PQRKLIKRLEKM

-354 NFFHKEYLAAKK
+354 NFLHKEYLAAKK
-366 GQSQFEAMFVAW
+366 GLSQFEAMFVAW
-378 FEIEQYELPFED
+378 FEIEQYELPFTD
-390 EAAKYEFAKKLFANR
+390 EAEKYAFAKKLFENK
-405 RNEEI
+405 RNDEV

-419 YLWMLWEKGAT
+419 YLWRLWEKGAT

-510 TDGRLF
+510 ADGRLF
-516 MWHDVERSDTEEV
+516 MWHDVERSDIEEV

-553 VIDRLGMMDGEPP
+553 VIDRLFMMDGEPP
-566 EVASEWH
+566 VVAAEWH

-713 CYHEMELPRIVKKV
+713 CYHEMELPRIVKRV
-727 NNINAGLVHV
+727 NNINASLVQR

>member
-1 MAEYSSSLELCSFGL
+1 M
-16 TKSFCFVKETIDIT
+16 KETIDIT

-36 ENERRRAIVFAP
+36 ENERRRAIVF
-48 LASPKGLPLGNSSKL
+48 
-63 DCTRLLAPF
+63 APF

-110 SLSKAGSVDAFI
+110 KLSKAGSVDAFI
-122 RDALMLPVTDEA
+122 RNALMLPVTDEA
-134 RDKVVEKFIRIRQKH
+134 RDKVVEEFIRIRQKH

-176 PQRRLIKRLEKM
+176 PQRKLIKRLEKM

-366 GQSQFEAMFVAW
+366 GLSQFEAMFVAW
-378 FEIEQYELPFED
+378 FEIEQYELPFEN
-390 EAAKYEFAKKLFANR
+390 EAEKYEFAKKLFANR

-419 YLWMLWEKGAT
+419 YLWRLWEKDAT

-510 TDGRLF
+510 ADGRLF

-553 VIDRLGMMDGEPP
+553 VIDRLFMMDGEPP
-566 EVASEWH
+566 VVAAEWH

-713 CYHEMELPRIVKKV
+713 CYHEMELPRIVKKI